1 MAALETK
8 KDFFVQ
14 NAKPE
19 LEKQFNELL
28 FAATQ
33 LIEAF
38 DYGDSILDM
47 DNAID
52 ELREVINNLDY
63 G

>member
-1 MAALETK
+1 MAKTKLE
-8 KDFFVQ
+8 
-14 NAKPE
+14 NA
-19 LEKQFNELL
+19 FNELL

-38 DYGDSILDM
+38 DYGDSILDL

-52 ELREVINNLDY
+52 QLREVINDLDY